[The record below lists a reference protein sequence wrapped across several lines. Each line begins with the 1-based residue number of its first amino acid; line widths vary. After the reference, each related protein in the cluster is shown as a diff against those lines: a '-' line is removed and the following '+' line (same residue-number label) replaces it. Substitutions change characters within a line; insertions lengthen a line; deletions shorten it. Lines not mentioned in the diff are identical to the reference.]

1 MKLNTQIKEQ
11 RYTKDFNEIN
21 IELNVSRYSEEHSD
35 DRVRI
40 NFRGEYNSEND
51 FSINEKDKIA
61 KALFELLEI

>member
-1 MKLNTQIKEQ
+1 MEQ

-21 IELNVSRYSEEHSD
+21 IELVVNRYSEEHSD

-40 NFRGEYNSEND
+40 NFWGKHKSEND

-61 KALFELLEI
+61 KALFELLKIK